1 MNIEGLIS
9 VLEANETITNV
20 YFDKNGGWLF
30 VPNNL
35 HPTKK
40 TREEVINAYLQD
52 APPADNVEE
61 PNADYQQDAPP
72 ADNVGKI
79 SKKSK

>member
-9 VLEANETITNV
+9 VLEGNESITHV

-30 VPNNL
+30 VPNVL
-35 HPTKK
+35 HPTVK
-40 TREEVINAYLQD
+40 TRDEVINEYLQD
-52 APPADNVEE
+52 APPVDNTGKE
-61 PNADYQQDAPP
+61 NADSQQDAPP
-72 ADNVGKI
+72 VDNTGKG